1 MVMAG
6 STGREVDIAGY
17 GWDGGGGGYSVW
29 LKWPNIAI
37 CVPVNISPL
46 RFIDDLLLK
55 SRVYKNKY
63 CDRLFVFHCDFLQKS
78 R

>member
-29 LKWPNIAI
+29 LKWPYIAI
-37 CVPVNISPL
+37 CVTCEYQSIALHRRSFAEATCL
-46 RFIDDLLLK
+46 
-55 SRVYKNKY
+55 
-63 CDRLFVFHCDFLQKS
+63 
-78 R
+78 